1 MDLAWFEMFEHP
13 VSASEKNDTCT
24 GLLVWLLDFRLH
36 LFSLF
41 LSLQGQRQKAKAI
54 EAIAYSDC
62 F

>member
-1 MDLAWFEMFEHP
+1 MFEHP